1 MSASSVPQIFSTIL
15 DQAIVKDLYSGLG
28 AQLYEQF
35 SQVDL
40 AECDEVR
47 QTGELIPPQSTVG
60 ELAAGEGRLLFS
72 LPLTKVETYVALDTS
87 PILLNAL
94 KRRVNKA
101 GIPAGCLQVLRQ
113 DITQWT
119 PNPVSF
125 NLLILGAGTIRLFP
139 EDQRKNI
146 YSATYSALKSGG
158 YFYISTA
165 ESVDREDGLICLGQ
179 LQLQGRNV
187 VAYFG
192 DIYIENREA
201 RETSFTVFP
210 VGQRGIP
217 RIYNSLV
224 YDMTSERLLAELK
237 ESGFTLVETFTKEYE
252 DPNGNSE
259 KLTSLIMQKGV

>member
-1 MSASSVPQIFSTIL
+1 MSVSFVPQLFSTTL
-15 DQAIVKDLYSGLG
+15 DQAVVKDLYSGLG
-28 AQLYEQF
+28 AQLYELF
-35 SQVDL
+35 ARVDL

-47 QTGELIPPQSTVG
+47 QAGKLIPPRSTVG
-60 ELAAGEGRLLFS
+60 ELTAGEGRLLFS
-72 LPLTKVETYVALDTS
+72 LPTDKVETYAAFDTS

-94 KRRVNKA
+94 KRRATKTGVSA
-101 GIPAGCLQVLRQ
+101 ERLQVVRQ

-119 PNPVSF
+119 PNPASF
-125 NLLILGAGTIRLFP
+125 DLLILGAGTIRLFS
-139 EDQRKNI
+139 EVQREAI
-146 YSATYSALKSGG
+146 YSATYTALKSGG

-165 ESVDREDGLICLGQ
+165 ESTARKDMLICLGQ
-179 LQLQGRNV
+179 LQLQGKNV

-192 DIYIENREA
+192 DIYLENREA

-210 VGQRGIP
+210 VGQRGIA

>member
-1 MSASSVPQIFSTIL
+1 MSVSSVPQIFSTVL
-15 DQAIVKDLYSGLG
+15 NRAVVKDLYSGLG

-35 SQVDL
+35 AQVDL

-47 QTGELIPPQSTVG
+47 QAGKLIPPRSTVG

-72 LPLTKVETYVALDTS
+72 LPADKVEIYVAFDTS

-94 KRRVNKA
+94 KHRAAKTGV
-101 GIPAGCLQVLRQ
+101 PAGRLQVVSQ

-119 PNPVSF
+119 PNPASF
-125 NLLILGAGTIRLFP
+125 DLLILGAGTVRLFP
-139 EDQRKNI
+139 EDQRKSI

-165 ESVDREDGLICLGQ
+165 ESTARKDGLVCLSQ
-179 LQLQGRNV
+179 LQLQGKNV

-192 DIYIENREA
+192 DVYLKDQKA
-201 RETSFTVFP
+201 KETSFTVFP
-210 VGQRGIP
+210 VGQPGIP

-252 DPNGNSE
+252 GFNGNSE